1 MQIMLFLCIAL
12 MLIRTGGHFVC
23 ACVHPKNDNSVGA
36 SNMMAGNREL
46 PLSYSPLKAIS
57 LVPYFPTKNVLHDKN
72 RTFSMR
78 VFSCR
83 FFSIRFSWPF
93 QDLKDWAPKTTVP
106 VSDLSFTGKAIM
118 ECISMV
124 WFPNSWFYLSRKKC
138 IVAMFSCFKKSEKK
152 FTTRG
157 LFITRCLMLNW
168 SRRHAFMYA
177 TKTWNLWGFFT
188 VFRNFF
194 CGKMYKNYSTGKKK
208 WIESEI
214 ETIFPLQLVIH
225 VVQNRQ
231 AGEQKPHWDKTN
243 KTYNFKWRFSLLGC
257 VQTDATTP
265 NMVAPVM
272 LGVVAYVLAVVCK
285 QMQQLPTML
294 GPAVHCGKDTTRKS
308 L

>member
-83 FFSIRFSWPF
+83 FFSSRFSWPF

-177 TKTWNLWGFFT
+177 TKTWNLCFFFT

-194 CGKMYKNYSTGKKK
+194 VEKCIKIILPEKKN
-208 WIESEI
+208 E
-214 ETIFPLQLVIH
+214 L
-225 VVQNRQ
+225 
-231 AGEQKPHWDKTN
+231 
-243 KTYNFKWRFSLLGC
+243 SL
-257 VQTDATTP
+257 
-265 NMVAPVM
+265 
-272 LGVVAYVLAVVCK
+272 
-285 QMQQLPTML
+285 
-294 GPAVHCGKDTTRKS
+294 R
-308 L
+308 